1 MTLCPTQFRAKMGF
15 KKSWDVG
22 DIQRQL
28 SACSANMNNY
38 YNDGFTQWHC
48 KQDLLIVKYQLDELL
63 RDSPTFEGELEFI
76 DQLDKQLV
84 WKRLNE
90 KTN

>member
-1 MTLCPTQFRAKMGF
+1 MGF
-15 KKSWDVG
+15 QKRWDVG

-28 SACSANMNNY
+28 NACSAQMNSN
-38 YNDGFTQWHC
+38 YNDGFVQWHC

-63 RDSPTFEGELEFI
+63 RNSATFVDEEKFVE
-76 DQLDKQLV
+76 QLDKQLV

-90 KTN
+90 KTD

>member
-1 MTLCPTQFRAKMGF
+1 MSFIKR
-15 KKSWDVG
+15 WDVD

-28 SACSANMNNY
+28 NACAAEVNY
-38 YNDGFTQWHC
+38 VKHDGFTQWHC
-48 KQDLLIVKYQLDELL
+48 KQDLIRVKYQLDEIL
-63 RDSPTFEGELEFI
+63 RTAPRFADEDEFRTELE
-76 DQLDKQLV
+76 KQLV

>member
-1 MTLCPTQFRAKMGF
+1 MGF
-15 KKSWDVG
+15 QKRWDVG
-22 DIQRQL
+22 EIQRQIN
-28 SACSANMNNY
+28 ACSSQMNSN
-38 YNDGFTQWHC
+38 YNDGFIQWGC

-63 RDSPTFEGELEFI
+63 RNSPTFAGEQEFV

>member
-1 MTLCPTQFRAKMGF
+1 MSFIKR
-15 KKSWDVG
+15 WDVG
-22 DIQRQL
+22 DLQRQVD
-28 SACSANMNNY
+28 ACAAQMNSG

-48 KQDLLIVKYQLDELL
+48 KQDLLILKYQLDEIL
-63 RDSPTFEGELEFI
+63 RTAPVFAGEEEFI
-76 DQLDKQLV
+76 EQLDKTIM